1 MSILFLV
8 YLRQAIRNTGRSKT
22 MAKQQVLHPS
32 RRGTTLASL
41 GFAALVAALLGMA
54 WTISTRMYAPV
65 TSPTTSVSAPVANE
79 APAGAPAASANRYF
93 ADEIAGANAQYADAA
108 IMTDALPER
117 LQDVRRPAVSVA
129 APAAPAAPAVPANR
143 FFADEMLGNGEVLLQ
158 IDSGLPYVTPLSGP
172 R

>member
-1 MSILFLV
+1 
-8 YLRQAIRNTGRSKT
+8 

-54 WTISTRMYAPV
+54 WTISTRMYAPIP
-65 TSPTTSVSAPVANE
+65 SPTTSVSAPVADE
-79 APAGAPAASANRYF
+79 VPAGALAANRYF

-108 IMTDALPER
+108 ALTEALPER
-117 LQDVRRPAVSVA
+117 LQDVRRPVVSVA
-129 APAAPAAPAVPANR
+129 APAAPQNQARTSNR
-143 FFADEMLGNGEVLLQ
+143 FFADEIAGANAQARRDRMINRFIPDELLN
-158 IDSGLPYVTPLSGP
+158 DVVDPTMFVPETPYGPALYGP